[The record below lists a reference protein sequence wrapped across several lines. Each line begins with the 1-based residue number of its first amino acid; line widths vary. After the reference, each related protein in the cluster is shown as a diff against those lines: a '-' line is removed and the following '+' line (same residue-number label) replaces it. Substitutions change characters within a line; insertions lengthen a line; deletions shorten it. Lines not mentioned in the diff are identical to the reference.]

1 LPKLVRD
8 GFTGRIYCTQATTE
22 LAKIIL
28 LDSAKIQEEDA
39 EHKRNRHKKQ
49 GRKGPYPEIPLYT
62 TEDVEA
68 CFDYFKPVPH
78 RKVVNFGNEVE
89 VMFYDAGHI
98 LGSSIIRAKVRQNGQ
113 ERIILFSGNIG
124 RLSLKSVPPK
134 DAESLIAA
142 RLASRIKVATANK
155 DIRTS
160 RRVFNLV
167 IEPRGYISAE
177 SNPFRKIK
185 QKKMGP
191 KPDRFSKKS

>member
-28 LDSAKIQEEDA
+28 LDSAKIQEGDA

-68 CFDYFKPVPH
+68 CFDYFEPVPH

-89 VMFYDAGHI
+89 AMFYDAGHI

-124 RLSLKSVPPK
+124 RPHRPIVCDPTVFDKADYVLIESTYGDRGHE
-134 DAESLIAA
+134 DAED
-142 RLASRIKVATANK
+142 IKK
-155 DIRTS
+155 
-160 RRVFNLV
+160 
-167 IEPRGYISAE
+167 
-177 SNPFRKIK
+177 
-185 QKKMGP
+185 
-191 KPDRFSKKS
+191 